1 MSLKLIDLSINLFNI
16 WIQYFYFRFRKSITG
31 CSKMFLAVSAACDK
45 WKENMH
51 EHISGRREQPR
62 WCCHGYYRKTW
73 YCESMKWPSEQPCLL
88 TQSLTGL
95 YICVHSF
102 RAFILCCI
110 QTVYKPNWSIA
121 NQILTGK
128 EVNF

>member
-1 MSLKLIDLSINLFNI
+1 MSLKLIDLSINLINI
-16 WIQYFYFRFRKSITG
+16 LIQYFCFRFRKSITD

-62 WCCHGYYRKTW
+62 WCCHGYYRKMW

-88 TQSLTGL
+88 TQSLPGL

-110 QTVYKPNWSIA
+110 QTVYKPNWIIA

-128 EVNF
+128 KVNF